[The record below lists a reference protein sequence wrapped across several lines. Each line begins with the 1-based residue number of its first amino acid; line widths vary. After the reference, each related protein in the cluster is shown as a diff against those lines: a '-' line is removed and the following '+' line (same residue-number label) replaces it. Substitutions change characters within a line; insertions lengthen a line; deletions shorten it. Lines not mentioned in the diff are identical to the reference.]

1 MGIQTTETEICTRRQ
16 KYMRI
21 GYYPGCSLEG
31 SSKEYNDSL
40 FAVAEKCNV
49 TLEEIKDWSCCG
61 ASAAHNLNHDLAIAL
76 PARTLA
82 LAEKQGL
89 TEIVVPCAA
98 CYSRISSSKLEISS
112 NVATRQKIENFI
124 DLKLTVDVKILT
136 VFEFLQKYIFPVV
149 DEHIVN
155 KLNQKAACYYG
166 CLYSRPKELATLEQI
181 ENPMEMDEVMAKAG
195 ATPIDWAYKTECCGA
210 GLSVSRTDIVA
221 KLSGKIL
228 EDASDRGAESIVV
241 ACPMCHMNLDMRRP
255 EIKKQL
261 KKDINIP
268 VFFIT
273 QALGLSMGISADKL
287 GLNKHYVPTEKVVNC
302 IVKLEA

>member
-1 MGIQTTETEICTRRQ
+1 MSLDIRHLTSDFRHNN
-16 KYMRI
+16 MRI
-21 GYYPGCSLEG
+21 GFYPGCSLEG
-31 SSKEYNDSL
+31 SSKEYSDSL
-40 FAVAEKCNV
+40 FAVAEKCNI

-61 ASAAHNLNHDLAIAL
+61 ASAAHNLDHDLALAL

-82 LAEKQGL
+82 LAGKQGL

-98 CYSRISSSKLEISS
+98 CYSRMATSKNEISG
-112 NVATRQKIENFI
+112 NVATRQKIEKYI
-124 DLKLTVDVKILT
+124 DLKLSADIQILT

-166 CLYSRPKELATLEQI
+166 CLYSRPKETAAIVQI
-181 ENPMEMDEVMAKAG
+181 ENPMEMDVVMAKAG
-195 ATPIDWAYKTECCGA
+195 ATPIEWAFKTECCGA
-210 GLSVSRTDIVA
+210 GFTMSRTDIVA

-228 EDASDRGAESIVV
+228 EDAADRGAESIIV
-241 ACPMCHMNLDMRRP
+241 ACPMCHVNLDMRRP

-268 VFFIT
+268 VLFIT

-287 GLNKHYVPTEKVVNC
+287 GLNKHYVPTDKVVNC
-302 IVKLEA
+302 MVKLEA

>member
-1 MGIQTTETEICTRRQ
+1 M
-16 KYMRI
+16 KI
-21 GYYPGCSLEG
+21 GFYPGCSLEG
-31 SSKEYNDSL
+31 SSKEYCDSL
-40 FAVAEKCNV
+40 FAVAEKCDIK
-49 TLEEIKDWSCCG
+49 LEVINDWNCCG
-61 ASAAHNLNHDLAIAL
+61 ASAAHNLNHDLALAL

-82 LAEKQGL
+82 LAGSQGFA
-89 TEIVVPCAA
+89 EIVVPCAA
-98 CYSRISSSKLEISS
+98 CYSRLASTNQEISG
-112 NVATRQKIENFI
+112 NVAVKAKIEGFI
-124 DLKLTVDVKILT
+124 DLKLTANVKILT
-136 VFEFLQKYIFPVV
+136 VFEFLQKYIFPTV
-149 DEHIVN
+149 DKHIVN

-166 CLYSRPKELATLEQI
+166 CLYTRPKEIAAVEQI
-181 ENPMEMDEVMAKAG
+181 ENPMEMDDVLTKAG
-195 ATPIDWAYKTECCGA
+195 ATPIDWAFKTECCGA

-228 EDASDRGAESIVV
+228 EDAADRGAESIVV

-268 VFFIT
+268 VLFIT

-287 GLNKHYVPTEKVVNC
+287 GLNKHYVPTDRVVNC

>member
-1 MGIQTTETEICTRRQ
+1 M
-16 KYMRI
+16 KI

-40 FAVAEKCNV
+40 FAVAEKCGV

-61 ASAAHNLNHDLAIAL
+61 ASAAHNLNHDLSLAL

-82 LAEKQGL
+82 LAGSQGFA
-89 TEIVVPCAA
+89 EIVVPCAA
-98 CYSRISSSKLEISS
+98 CYSRLASTNHEISE
-112 NVATRQKIENFI
+112 NVTVKTKIEGYI
-124 DLKLTVDVKILT
+124 DLKLTADVKILT
-136 VFEFLQKYIFPVV
+136 VFEFLQKYIFPTV
-149 DEHIVN
+149 DKHIVN

-166 CLYSRPKELATLEQI
+166 CLYTRPKETAAVDQI
-181 ENPMEMDEVMAKAG
+181 ENPMEMDEVMVKAG
-195 ATPIDWAYKTECCGA
+195 ATPIDWAFKTECCGA

-228 EDASDRGAESIVV
+228 EAAADRGAESIVV

-268 VFFIT
+268 VLFIT
-273 QALGLSMGISADKL
+273 QALGLSMGIPADKL
-287 GLNKHYVPTEKVVNC
+287 GLNKHYVSTNKVVNC
-302 IVKLEA
+302 IVKMEA